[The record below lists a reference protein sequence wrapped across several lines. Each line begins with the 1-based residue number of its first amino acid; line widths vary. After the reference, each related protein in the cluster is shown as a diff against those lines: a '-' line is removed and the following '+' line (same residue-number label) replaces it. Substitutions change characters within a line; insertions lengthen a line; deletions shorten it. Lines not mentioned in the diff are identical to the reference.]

1 MPAAGEE
8 VPQGI
13 DAGPVR
19 HFFATHV
26 NVTDPELLTF
36 ELVGG
41 GRSNL
46 TYLVSDG
53 TQRWILR
60 RPPLGHVLP
69 TAHDMS
75 REYRVLSALRDTRVP
90 VPAVI
95 ALCPDPAVTGAVFYV
110 MEHVTGVVLRERNQ
124 TEQLS
129 EDERRWCANA
139 LVDVLVELHRVDFG
153 AVGLEGWGRPEG
165 FMNRQI
171 RRWLQQWE
179 HSKTRDLPIV
189 DEIARRLFAA
199 MPPDTEGVIVHGDY
213 RLDNTMFAVGDPGR
227 IVAVLDWEMSALGDP
242 LADLALL
249 LTYWTDPPGG
259 ADTFV
264 SPAVGRMLTALPG
277 FPTRS
282 EIAARY
288 ARSSGRSIDRLD
300 FYMTFAYLK
309 LAVILEGIHAR
320 HVQGKTVGGGFD
332 EVGSDV
338 HTLLETALL
347 VADAS
352 DITALA
358 GR

>member
-1 MPAAGEE
+1 
-8 VPQGI
+8 
-13 DAGPVR
+13 
-19 HFFATHV
+19 
-26 NVTDPELLTF
+26 VTDPELLRF

-46 TYLVSDG
+46 TYQVTDG
-53 TQRWILR
+53 MQRWILR

-95 ALCPDPAVTGAVFYV
+95 ALCPDPGVTGAVFYV
-110 MEHVTGVVLRERNQ
+110 MEYVTGVVRRERNQ
-124 TEQLS
+124 TAQLS
-129 EDERRWCANA
+129 EDERRRCADA
-139 LVDVLVELHRVDFG
+139 LVDVLVELHRVEFR
-153 AVGLEGWGRPEG
+153 AVGLAGWGRPQG
-165 FMNRQI
+165 FMNRQV
-171 RRWLQQWE
+171 RRWLRQWE

-189 DEIARRLFAA
+189 AEIARRLLAA
-199 MPPDTEGVIVHGDY
+199 VSPDAEGVIVHGDY
-213 RLDNTMFAVGDPGR
+213 RLDNTMFDDADPGR
-227 IVAVLDWEMSALGDP
+227 VVAVLDWEMSTLGDP

-249 LTYWTDPPGG
+249 LTYWSDPPGG

-277 FPTRS
+277 FPTRA

-288 ARSSGRSIDRLD
+288 ARLSGRSIDRLD

-320 HVQGKTVGGGFD
+320 HVQGKTVGEGFD

-338 HTLLETALL
+338 QTLLETALL